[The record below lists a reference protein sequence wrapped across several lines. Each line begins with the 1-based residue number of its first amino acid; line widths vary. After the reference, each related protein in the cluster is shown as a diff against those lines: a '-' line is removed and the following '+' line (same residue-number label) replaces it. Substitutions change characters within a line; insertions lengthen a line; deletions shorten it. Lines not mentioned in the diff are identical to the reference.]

1 MKAGGL
7 AILPILTFLLAGTAA
22 TQDQDRQWNS
32 CGLYDE
38 HGKLQAGASPDLV
51 IGACT
56 VIIEAG
62 QETTK
67 DLAGAFVNRGAA
79 YRDKR
84 EYDRA
89 IQDFDQA
96 IGLDPNNT
104 RAFYSRGI
112 AHNSKREYDRAI
124 QDFDQAIRL
133 DPNNAPAF
141 NDRGTAYNFKRDYDR
156 AIQDYDQAI
165 RLDPNYARAFY
176 NRGIAYYDKRRGC
189 PAC

>member
-141 NDRGTAYNFKRDYDR
+141 NDRCEASLPSGILLPPRVDLYMARGILADAR
-156 AIQDYDQAI
+156 GLA
-165 RLDPNYARAFY
+165 ARA
-176 NRGIAYYDKRRGC
+176 RC
-189 PAC
+189 